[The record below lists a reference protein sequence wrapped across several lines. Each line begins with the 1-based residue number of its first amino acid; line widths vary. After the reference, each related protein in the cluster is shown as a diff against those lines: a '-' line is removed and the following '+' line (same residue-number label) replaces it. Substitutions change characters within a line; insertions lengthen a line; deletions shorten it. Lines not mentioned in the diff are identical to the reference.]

1 MTALKWGCKK
11 TKKEIAQYEHENLI
25 HHKGK
30 ENNSRRKLFFFQ
42 MIFFFKH
49 VIKFMRMPHNETG
62 EILLFKKPT
71 VQLWLIFEL
80 TNMLSNTEGKKKYK

>member
-11 TKKEIAQYEHENLI
+11 NKKEIAQHEHENLI

-42 MIFFFKH
+42 MIFFKH